1 MFSKTAE
8 NTRVPLLRPFVVFL
22 VFFFRKNIEQQL
34 LCGIWI
40 DADIYINLQKRTF
53 HC

>member
-22 VFFFRKNIEQQL
+22 VFVRKNIEQQL

-40 DADIYINLQKRTF
+40 DAYIYINLQKRTF